1 MNNYPRLLIDLNRI
15 QHNTK
20 TIIALASRYGMCVT
34 GVTKATCG
42 DPKVAKAMLKGG
54 VSSIG
59 ESRIENIVK
68 LKEAGVH
75 AEMMLLRTPMLSE
88 IKKVVKYADISLNS
102 ELAVISSLSK
112 EAIKKGVKH
121 RIILMVE
128 MGELREGVVKKELYP
143 TIKKVLTY
151 KGIELFGVGMNLAC
165 LTGVIPTKA
174 KIKEFDSIV
183 RDIEDK
189 VGIELTMIG
198 GGNSANI
205 PLLLDGHPKSKINNL
220 RIGEGILLGL
230 ETVRRTPIPDT
241 YQDAFILEAEI
252 IELKEKSS
260 VPDGEISQNAYG
272 ENKTFKNIGT
282 IKRAILGIGRQDV
295 IVDGLKPVCGFKIL
309 ESSSDHIVGYNTP
322 PNIKTGD
329 ILQFKPNYG
338 ALVNLFTS
346 NYVYKEYIE

>member
-1 MNNYPRLLIDLNRI
+1 MGDYPRLLIDLNRI
-15 QHNTK
+15 QHNAK
-20 TIIALASRYGMCVT
+20 TITSLASRYGMSVT

-42 DPKVAKAMLKGG
+42 DPKIAEAMLKGG
-54 VSSIG
+54 VTSIG

-75 AEMMLLRTPMLSE
+75 AEMMFLRTPMLSE
-88 IKKVVKYADISLNS
+88 VKKVVNYADISLNS
-102 ELAVISSLSK
+102 ELTVISRLSK

-121 RIILMVE
+121 RIILMVD
-128 MGELREGVVKKELYP
+128 MGELREGVVKKELHP
-143 TIKKVLTY
+143 TINKVLTH
-151 KGIELFGVGMNLAC
+151 KGIELFGVGMNLTC

-174 KIKEFDSIV
+174 KIKEFDSVV
-183 RDIEDK
+183 REIEDQ
-189 VGIELTMIG
+189 VGTELKMVG

-205 PLLLDGHPKSKINNL
+205 PLLLEGHPKSKINNL

-230 ETVRRTPIPDT
+230 EAVHRTPIPHT
-241 YQDAFILEAEI
+241 YQNAFTLEAEI
-252 IELKEKSS
+252 IELKEKPS
-260 VPDGEISQNAYG
+260 VPDGENTQNAYG

-322 PNIKTGD
+322 PNTKIGD
-329 ILQFKPNYG
+329 ILQFKPDYG

-346 NYVYKEYIE
+346 NYVHKEYIE

>member
-20 TIIALASRYGMCVT
+20 TITDLASRYGMCVT

-59 ESRIENIVK
+59 ESKIENIVK
-68 LKEAGVH
+68 LKEADVH
-75 AEMMLLRTPMLSE
+75 AEMMLLRIPMLSE
-88 IKKVVKYADISLNS
+88 VKKVVNYADISLNS
-102 ELAVISSLSK
+102 ELSVISRLSK

-165 LTGVIPTKA
+165 LTGVIPTKV
-174 KIKEFDSIV
+174 KIKEFDSV
-183 RDIEDK
+183 VQEIEDI
-189 VGIELTMIG
+189 VGTELKMIG

-230 ETVRRTPIPDT
+230 ETVRRTLIPHT

-272 ENKTFKNIGT
+272 ETQTFENIGT
-282 IKRAILGIGRQDV
+282 IERAILGIGRQDV

-322 PNIKTGD
+322 PNAKVGD
-329 ILQFKPNYG
+329 ILRFKPNYG

>member
-1 MNNYPRLLIDLNRI
+1 M
-15 QHNTK
+15 
-20 TIIALASRYGMCVT
+20 SVT

-75 AEMMLLRTPMLSE
+75 AEMMFLRTPMLSE
-88 IKKVVKYADISLNS
+88 VKKVVTYADISLNS
-102 ELAVISSLSK
+102 ELAVISELSK

-128 MGELREGVVKKELYP
+128 MGELREGVVREELYS
-143 TIKKVLTY
+143 TIDKALTY
-151 KGIELFGVGMNLAC
+151 NGVDLYGLGMNLAC
-165 LTGVIPTKA
+165 LTGVIPTKE
-174 KIKEFDSIV
+174 KIKEFDLVI
-183 RDIEDK
+183 REIEDK
-189 VGIELTMIG
+189 VGIELKMIG

-205 PLLLDGHPKSKINNL
+205 PLLLDDHPESKINNL

-230 ETVRRTPIPDT
+230 ETVHRTPIPDT
-241 YQDAFILEAEI
+241 YQGAFILEAEI
-252 IELKEKSS
+252 IELKEKFS

-272 ENKTFKNIGT
+272 ENKTFENIGT
-282 IKRAILGIGRQDV
+282 IRRGILGIGRQDV
-295 IVDGLKPVCGFKIL
+295 IVGGLKPVGGFKIL
-309 ESSSDHIVGYNTP
+309 ESSSDHVVGYNTP
-322 PNIKTGD
+322 PNAKVGD

>member
-1 MNNYPRLLIDLNRI
+1 MDDYPRLLINLKKI
-15 QHNTK
+15 EHNAK
-20 TIIALASRYGMCVT
+20 TIIDLASRYGMSVT

-75 AEMMLLRTPMLSE
+75 AKMMLLRTPMLSE
-88 IKKVVKYADISLNS
+88 VKKVVNYADISLNS
-102 ELAVISSLSK
+102 ELVVISRLSE
-112 EAIKKGVKH
+112 EAIKKGIKH
-121 RIILMVE
+121 QIILMVE

-143 TIKKVLTY
+143 IIKKMLTFN
-151 KGIELFGVGMNLAC
+151 GIELFGVGMNLAC

-174 KIKEFDSIV
+174 KIKEFDSV
-183 RDIEDK
+183 VLEIEDK
-189 VGIELTMIG
+189 VGTKLKIIG

-205 PLLLDGHPKSKINNL
+205 PLLLNGHPKSKINNL

-230 ETVRRTPIPDT
+230 ETVHRTSIPDT

-252 IELKEKSS
+252 IELKEKPS

-272 ENKTFKNIGT
+272 ETQTFENIGT
-282 IKRAILGIGRQDV
+282 IKRGILGIGRQDV
-295 IVDGLKPVCGFKIL
+295 IVDGSKPVGGFKIL
-309 ESSSDHIVGYNTP
+309 ESSSDHIVVFNTP
-322 PNIKTGD
+322 PKAKVGD
-329 ILQFKPNYG
+329 ILKFKPNYG

-346 NYVYKEYIE
+346 KYVNKEYIE